1 MRFRVAALFLF
12 ILICTSCKYFNL
24 NKKSVLQE
32 VDTIINFTSVDA
44 SPTFNACK
52 DIIDKEAK
60 SNCFRTQLYKQVSVQ
75 LAKHRLVA
83 KNPVDEMIQLEVI
96 INSKG
101 EIAIKKIESS
111 SLIRENIIGLDS
123 ILNLSVKA
131 LPKIFPAIK
140 RGIPVTTLYKLP
152 IQIQVK

>member
-1 MRFRVAALFLF
+1 M
-12 ILICTSCKYFNL
+12 